1 LQLQELEISFGPF
14 MKLRRIAL
22 PFLVGAATIF
32 GSNLRAGET
41 APPPPM
47 TNALEPFEPPQ
58 FEFATETAYLLS
70 FIGNPNSYEI
80 GAQFFTGRVRWGV
93 NRNDQSFFRG
103 YNQVYLLAMAE
114 PIFRGPENRYFGI
127 SAGFRH
133 VFVQPGWRLQP
144 YASGGVGAGFID
156 STDQFRQGQGQDF
169 TFNILTQV
177 GFDYLVNEHWKFNI
191 GALYQHLS
199 NGGQTDP
206 NPSLNLIGPQVG
218 VTYSF

>member
-1 LQLQELEISFGPF
+1 MRSSLALILLLL
-14 MKLRRIAL
+14 MAIACS
-22 PFLVGAATIF
+22 G
-32 GSNLRAGET
+32 LRASAGEVGGRDKEST
-41 APPPPM
+41 AEAVD
-47 TNALEPFEPPQ
+47 TFEPPH
-58 FEFATETAYLLS
+58 FEFAAETAYLLG

-80 GAQFFTGRVRWGV
+80 GAQFLTGRLRWGV
-93 NRNDQSFFRG
+93 NRNEESIFRG

-114 PIFRGPENRYFGI
+114 PIFRGPENYYFGI
-127 SAGFRH
+127 STGFRH
-133 VFVQPGWRLQP
+133 VFVRPGWRLQP

-169 TFNILTQV
+169 TFNILTAV
-177 GFDYLVNEHWKFNI
+177 GVDYLVNDHWKFNV

-218 VTYSF
+218 MTYSF

>member
-1 LQLQELEISFGPF
+1 
-14 MKLRRIAL
+14 MKLRRL
-22 PFLVGAATIF
+22 FFSFLLGAAGIF
-32 GSNLRAGET
+32 ASDLRAGEAA
-41 APPPPM
+41 APALDPS
-47 TNALEPFEPPQ
+47 ALEPFDPPQ

-80 GAQFFTGRVRWGV
+80 GAQFFTARVRWGV
-93 NRNDQSFFRG
+93 NRNDHSIFRG

-127 SAGFRH
+127 STGFRH

-156 STDQFRQGQGQDF
+156 STDAFRNGQGQDF
-169 TFNILTQV
+169 TFNVLTQV

-199 NGGQTDP
+199 NAGQTDP

-218 VTYSF
+218 ATYSF

>member
-1 LQLQELEISFGPF
+1 
-14 MKLRRIAL
+14 MRLRHGLLLLLFSMLL
-22 PFLVGAATIF
+22 PRANAP
-32 GSNLRAGET
+32 AGES
-41 APPPPM
+41 APPPPP
-47 TNALEPFEPPQ
+47 NLAAPGGWEPPR
-58 FEFATETAYLLS
+58 FEFATETAYIMS

-80 GAQFFTGRVRWGV
+80 GAQFFTGRIRWGV
-93 NRNDQSFFRG
+93 NRNDASIFRG

-127 SAGFRH
+127 STGFRH
-133 VFVQPGWRLQP
+133 VFVRPGWRLQP
-144 YASGGVGAGFID
+144 YISGGVGAGFID
-156 STDQFRQGQGQDF
+156 STDQFRNGQGQDF
-169 TFNILTQV
+169 TFNILTQA
-177 GFDYLVNEHWKFNI
+177 GFDYLVNDHWKFNI